1 MSNIARLYTIFISI
15 SLALMLMIVHIP
27 FSWQWY
33 RPQWLTL
40 ILIYWVFARPQWVGI
55 GVAWFSGFAL
65 DVLTGSMLCQHA
77 LAMSIVVYIAQQ
89 LRPRLRL
96 FTILQQLFVVTFLVG
111 TGQLIL
117 LAVQWLSGDMIQS
130 PWYIISTLSSV
141 FVWPFGY
148 RFMNRLDRSPAI
160 KYS

>member
-1 MSNIARLYTIFISI
+1 
-15 SLALMLMIVHIP
+15 MLMIIHVP

-33 RPQWLTL
+33 RPQWLSL
-40 ILIYWVFARPQWVGI
+40 ILIYWVFARPQLVGI

-65 DVLTGSMLCQHA
+65 DALTGSMLCQHA

-96 FTILQQLFVVTFLVG
+96 FTIWQQLFVITFLVAI
-111 TGQLIL
+111 GQLIL
-117 LAVQWLSGDMIQS
+117 LAVQWLIGDMVQS
-130 PWYIISTLSSV
+130 PLYAFSTLSSV
-141 FVWPFGY
+141 LVWPFGY
-148 RFMNRLDRSPAI
+148 KFMNRLDRSPVI